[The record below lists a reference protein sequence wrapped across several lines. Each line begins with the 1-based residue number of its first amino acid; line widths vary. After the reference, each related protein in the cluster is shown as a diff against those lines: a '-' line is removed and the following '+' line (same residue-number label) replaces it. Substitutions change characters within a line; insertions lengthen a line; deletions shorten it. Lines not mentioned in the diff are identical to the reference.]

1 VKIMDQDWFRDQ
13 VIQAHKNQRAHM
25 FYVLDGL
32 SNDELIKEVTT
43 EEYSRSIA
51 GIVMHIGTAETYWFH
66 KANESIGPPTI
77 ADTFDEVKARL
88 HENTEKIIEKV
99 RTCSAEK
106 MRIVPPK
113 EGGPSIAWTVLRTS
127 QHGIY
132 HSGQIAKIRRM
143 IGAAELPPDSEGLWG
158 KAVDSLIRIVQILIE
173 DDPQI

>member
-1 VKIMDQDWFRDQ
+1 MIPDWFRDQ
-13 VIQAHKNQRAHM
+13 AIQAHKNQRAHM

-32 SNDELIKEVTT
+32 SNDELIKEVTA

-77 ADTFDEVKARL
+77 ADTFDEVKARIQ
-88 HENTEKIIEKV
+88 ENTEKIIEKV
-99 RTCSAEK
+99 RTCPDEK
-106 MRIVPPK
+106 MRIIPPR
-113 EGGPSIAWTVLRTS
+113 EGGPSIAWAVLRTV

-143 IGAAELPPDSEGLWG
+143 IGAPDLPPDSEDLWG
-158 KAVDSLIRIVQILIE
+158 KAVDSLIGIVRILFE